1 MARNSLIVVKLKNN
15 KNVLFDDDIIV
26 FNYNN

>member
-1 MARNSLIVVKLKNN
+1 MAWNSFIVVKLKNN